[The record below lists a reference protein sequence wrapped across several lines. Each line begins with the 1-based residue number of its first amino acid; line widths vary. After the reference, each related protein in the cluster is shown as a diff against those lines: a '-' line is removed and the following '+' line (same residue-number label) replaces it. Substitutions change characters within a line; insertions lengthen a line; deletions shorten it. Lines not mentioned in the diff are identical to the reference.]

1 MLLDLLCI
9 WRIKRSR
16 NYGFKVISRVSDH
29 FSEKP
34 RIADEKPG
42 FTDEKPRIV
51 IHYPRFLA

>member
-1 MLLDLLCI
+1 MILDLLCI

-16 NYGFKVISRVSDH
+16 NYGFKVISQVSDH

-51 IHYPRFLA
+51 NHYLRFLA

>member
-1 MLLDLLCI
+1 MILDLQLHCE
-9 WRIKRSR
+9 RSR
-16 NYGFKVISRVSDH
+16 NYGFKVISRVSDR

-34 RIADEKPG
+34 RIADEEPG

>member
-1 MLLDLLCI
+1 MILDVLCI
-9 WRIKRSR
+9 WRIKRFR
-16 NYGFKVISRVSDH
+16 NYGFKVISRVSDR

-51 IHYPRFLA
+51 NHYPRFLA